1 MLTYHLLSTKCFRQ
15 KKNYHLAAGYTICA
29 IFGEGGGTFQ
39 RFLNTLEN
47 RNYPLADVVI
57 ILICDYKSLDF
68 A

>member
-15 KKNYHLAAGYTICA
+15 KKNYHLAAGYIICA
-29 IFGEGGGTFQ
+29 ILGGRCTFQ